1 MFDPNLPSKI
11 AARYLQASGYFSIGD
26 FVLYGKYKNKRGK
39 VVSFGKDKWGNP
51 TIEIEPVPKGRK
63 QNKILG
69 LYKIWRADV
78 KEKALAEKDK
88 MDNLTPRVL
97 NAYHRKQ
104 ALDIGRTWDNE
115 NWRVHRYA
123 DSIKVTDL
131 TNAGKRGKKVQIL
144 SVVAKRFRGESMAGM
159 ESLAM
164 ELIMHA
170 KRGASY
176 ARMKQVAEEAAEAGI
191 ADFYEESER
200 GVDVAPGN
208 FGPISIHGKNVTIE
222 VGWKDFSVRDKVD
235 QNNLPTCIPAI
246 KGGLKAIPVFYR
258 WVDENRA
265 ALENMTFRE
274 VTKAMGQLG
283 IPYHEYCAM
292 D

>member
-1 MFDPNLPSKI
+1 MDKLARQVTRKY
-11 AARYLQASGYFSIGD
+11 AAYFEIGVK
-26 FVLYGKYKNKRGK
+26 VLYGKYKNKVGIVK
-39 VVSFGKDKWGNP
+39 GFGKDKWGNP

-88 MDNLTPRVL
+88 MDKLAVRVL
-97 NAYHRKQ
+97 NAYHRKL
-104 ALDIGRTWDNE
+104 ALDIGHTWDNE
-115 NWRVHRYA
+115 NWRIHRFA

-144 SVVAKRFRGESMAGM
+144 SVVAKRYRGEGMAGM

-164 ELIMHA
+164 EFVMHA

-176 ARMKQVAEEAAEAGI
+176 ARMKQVADEAAEAGI
-191 ADFYEESER
+191 ADLYEESER

-208 FGPISIHGKNVTIE
+208 FGPISIHGKHVYVE
-222 VGWKDFSVRDKVD
+222 VGWKDFTVRDKVD
-235 QNNLPTCIPAI
+235 QHNLPTCIPAI

-265 ALENMTFRE
+265 AIENMTFRE
-274 VTKAMGQLG
+274 ITKAMGQLG
-283 IPYHEYCAM
+283 ISYHEYCAM

>member
-1 MFDPNLPSKI
+1 MTSKRVAI
-11 AARYLQASGYFSIGD
+11 RYLVAKGYFEIGTII
-26 FVLYGKYKNKRGK
+26 LYGKWKNKRGK
-39 VVSFGKDKWGNP
+39 IVAFSKDHWGNP
-51 TIEIEPVPKGRK
+51 IVEVEPIPKGRK
-63 QNKILG
+63 SNKFLN
-69 LYKIWRADV
+69 LYHFWRADV

-88 MDNLTPRVL
+88 MDNLTARVV
-97 NAYHRKQ
+97 NAYHRKL
-104 ALDIGRTWDNE
+104 ALDVGRTWDNE

-144 SVVAKRFRGESMAGM
+144 SVVAKRYRGEGMAGM

-164 ELIMHA
+164 EFIMHA

-176 ARMKQVAEEAAEAGI
+176 ARMKQVAEEATEAGI
-191 ADFYEESER
+191 ADLYEESDR

-208 FGPISIHGKNVTIE
+208 FGPISIHGKHVYVE

-265 ALENMTFRE
+265 AIENMTFRE
-274 VTKAMGQLG
+274 VTKAMGDLG
-283 IPYHEYCAM
+283 IQYHEYCAM